1 MAGRIQ
7 LATTGP
13 QDQFFTMNPEYTHFK
28 ENFRKHSNFST
39 EFVDVEPDQAVDFGK
54 TVRFSVPNNSGDL
67 IRTVSFKM
75 TLPGL
80 NETDVGYIESV
91 GHAIIDHVDLLVG
104 GQMVQRVSSD
114 WLEIHG
120 EHYYTQTKQNALFQL
135 TGKYPVRSAGI
146 RSNSASVLG
155 YLGTSTNDVDF
166 YVDVPFYFHREPTLA
181 FPLCAVCDQQ
191 EVEVEVT
198 LRDVA
203 DLVVDVTDGSLPV
216 LSGTHSITSFVMQC
230 EMVFLDPIEKIK
242 FKKTPR
248 DYLITQNQLNSFL
261 VPKGQDTF
269 KCKLSFTNLVK
280 ELYFVIQSEGAR
292 VFDFDNYRQ
301 TDLDGRLV
309 QYEHLKHLTLTLDGS
324 EVLTEKT
331 GKAVFLKAVQAA
343 IHHAKT
349 QLIRR
354 FYSYSFALEPEKAQ
368 PTGQLNFTVIKD
380 QNLGLT
386 LNRNALQDRQV
397 RVYARS
403 YNVLR
408 VAGGNARVIFNVQY

>member
-39 EFVDVEPDQAVDFGK
+39 EFVDVEADQVVDFGK
-54 TVRFSVPNNSGDL
+54 TFRFSIPNNAGDL

-80 NETDVGYIESV
+80 NETNVGYIESV
-91 GHAIIDHVDLLVG
+91 GHAIIEHVDLLVG

-114 WLEIHG
+114 WLEIYG

-135 TGKYPVRSAGI
+135 TGKYPVRSGGI

-155 YLGTSTNDVDF
+155 YLGTSTNDVDL
-166 YVDVPFYFHREPTLA
+166 YVDIPFYFHREPTLA

-191 EVEVEVT
+191 EVEVELK

-203 DLVVDVTDGSLPV
+203 DLVVDVTDGSLPT
-216 LSGTHSITSFVMQC
+216 LSGTHNVKAFVMQC

-242 FKKTPR
+242 FKNTPK

-261 VPKGQDTF
+261 IPKGQDVF
-269 KCKLSFTNLVK
+269 KCNLSFTNLVK

-301 TDLDGRLV
+301 TDVDGRLV
-309 QYEHLKHLTLTLDGS
+309 QYEHLKHLTLTLDRD
-324 EVLTEKT
+324 EVLTAKT

-349 QLIRR
+349 QLLRR

-368 PTGQLNFTVIKD
+368 PTGQVNFTVIKD
-380 QNLGLT
+380 QNLELT
-386 LNRNALQDRQV
+386 LNRNTLQDRQV
-397 RVYARS
+397 RVYARA

-408 VAGGNARVIFNVQY
+408 VVGGNARVIFNVQY

>member
-1 MAGRIQ
+1 

-135 TGKYPVRSAGI
+135 MGKYPVRSAGI

-166 YVDVPFYFHREPTLA
+166 YVDIPFYFHREPTLA

-191 EVEVEVT
+191 EVEVEVR

-242 FKKTPR
+242 FKNTPK

-331 GKAVFLKAVQAA
+331 GKVVFLKAVQAA

-408 VAGGNARVIFNVQY
+408 VAGGKARVIFNVQY

>member
-13 QDQFFTMNPEYTHFK
+13 QDRFFTMNPEYTHFK

-39 EFVDVEPDQAVDFGK
+39 EFVDVEADQVVDFGK
-54 TVRFSVPNNSGDL
+54 TFRFSIPNNAGDL

-80 NETDVGYIESV
+80 NETNVGYIESV

-166 YVDVPFYFHREPTLA
+166 YVDIPFYFHREPTLA

-242 FKKTPR
+242 FKNTPK

-331 GKAVFLKAVQAA
+331 GKVVFLKAVQAA

>member
-39 EFVDVEPDQAVDFGK
+39 EFVDVEASQAVDFGK
-54 TVRFSVPNNSGDL
+54 TFRFTIPNNAGDL

-80 NETDVGYIESV
+80 NETHVGYIESV

-114 WLEIHG
+114 WLEIYG

-146 RSNSASVLG
+146 RSNSASVLA

-216 LSGTHSITSFVMQC
+216 LSGKHTITSFVMQC

-242 FKKTPR
+242 FKNTPK

-309 QYEHLKHLTLTLDGS
+309 QYEQLKHLTLTLDGS

>member
-1 MAGRIQ
+1 

-104 GQMVQRVSSD
+104 GQIVQRVSSD

-166 YVDVPFYFHREPTLA
+166 YVDIPFYFHREPTLA

-191 EVEVEVT
+191 EVEVEVA

>member
-1 MAGRIQ
+1 M
-7 LATTGP
+7 ATTGP
-13 QDQFFTMNPEYTHFK
+13 QDRFFTMNPEYTHFK

-39 EFVDVEPDQAVDFGK
+39 EFVDVEADQVVDFGK
-54 TVRFSVPNNSGDL
+54 TFRFSIPNNAGDL

-80 NETDVGYIESV
+80 NETNVGYIESV

-135 TGKYPVRSAGI
+135 TGKYPVRSAGV
-146 RSNSASVLG
+146 RSNSVSVLG

-203 DLVVDVTDGSLPV
+203 DLVVDVNDGSLPV
-216 LSGTHSITSFVMQC
+216 LSGTHSVKECIMQC

-242 FKKTPR
+242 FKNTPK

-261 VPKGQDTF
+261 IPKGQDTF

-386 LNRNALQDRQV
+386 LNRNALQDRQL

>member
-1 MAGRIQ
+1 
-7 LATTGP
+7 
-13 QDQFFTMNPEYTHFK
+13 
-28 ENFRKHSNFST
+28 
-39 EFVDVEPDQAVDFGK
+39 VDVEADQVVDFGK
-54 TVRFSVPNNSGDL
+54 TFRFSIPNNAGDL

-80 NETDVGYIESV
+80 NETNVGYIESV

-166 YVDVPFYFHREPTLA
+166 YVDIPFYFHREPTLA

-242 FKKTPR
+242 FKNTPK

-331 GKAVFLKAVQAA
+331 GKVVFLKAVQAA

-408 VAGGNARVIFNVQY
+408 VAGGKARVIFNVQY

>member
-1 MAGRIQ
+1 
-7 LATTGP
+7 
-13 QDQFFTMNPEYTHFK
+13 MNPEYTHFK

-39 EFVDVEPDQAVDFGK
+39 EFVDVEADQLVDFGK
-54 TVRFSVPNNSGDL
+54 TFRFSIPNNAGDL

-166 YVDVPFYFHREPTLA
+166 YVDIPFYFHREPTLA

-242 FKKTPR
+242 FKNTPK

-331 GKAVFLKAVQAA
+331 GKVVFLKAVQAA

-408 VAGGNARVIFNVQY
+408 VAGGKARVIFNVQY

>member
-104 GQMVQRVSSD
+104 GQIVQRVSSD

-146 RSNSASVLG
+146 RSNSKSVLG

-166 YVDVPFYFHREPTLA
+166 YVDIPFYFHREPTLA

-191 EVEVEVT
+191 EVEVEVA

-408 VAGGNARVIFNVQY
+408 VAGGKARVIFNVQY

>member
-13 QDQFFTMNPEYTHFK
+13 QDRFFTMNPEYTHFK

-39 EFVDVEPDQAVDFGK
+39 EFVDVEADQVVDFGK
-54 TVRFSVPNNSGDL
+54 TFRFSIPNNAGDL

-80 NETDVGYIESV
+80 NETNVGYIESV

-166 YVDVPFYFHREPTLA
+166 YVDIPFYFHREPTLA

-242 FKKTPR
+242 FKNTPK

-331 GKAVFLKAVQAA
+331 GKVVFLKAVQAA

-408 VAGGNARVIFNVQY
+408 VAGGKARVIFNVQY

>member
-13 QDQFFTMNPEYTHFK
+13 QDRFFTMNPEYTHFK

-39 EFVDVEPDQAVDFGK
+39 EFVDVEADQVVDFGK
-54 TVRFSVPNNSGDL
+54 TFRFSIPNNAGDL
-67 IRTVSFKM
+67 IRTVSFKF

-80 NETDVGYIESV
+80 NETNVGYIESV

-242 FKKTPR
+242 FKNTPK

-331 GKAVFLKAVQAA
+331 GKVVFLKAVQAA

-408 VAGGNARVIFNVQY
+408 VAGGKARVIFNVQY

>member
-28 ENFRKHSNFST
+28 ETFRKHSNFST
-39 EFVDVEPDQAVDFGK
+39 EFVDVEADQVVDFGR
-54 TVRFSVPNNSGDL
+54 TVRFNVPNNAGDL

-91 GHAIIDHVDLLVG
+91 GHAIIEHVDLLVG

-114 WLEIHG
+114 WLEMHA

-146 RSNSASVLG
+146 RSSSVDVLG

-166 YVDVPFYFHREPTLA
+166 YVDIPFYFHREPTLA

-191 EVEVEVT
+191 DVEVEVK

-216 LSGTHSITSFVMQC
+216 LSNTHSVKSFIMQC

-242 FKKTPR
+242 FKNTPK
-248 DYLITQNQLNSFL
+248 DYLITQNQVNSFL
-261 VPKGQDTF
+261 VPKGQDVF

-301 TDLDGRLV
+301 VDVDGRLV
-309 QYEHLKHLTLTLDGS
+309 QYEHLKHLTLTLDRE
-324 EVLTEKT
+324 EVLTTKT
-331 GKAVFLKAVQAA
+331 GGVVFLKAVQAA

-354 FYSYSFALEPEKAQ
+354 FYSYSFSLEPEKAQ
-368 PTGQLNFTVIKD
+368 PTGQVNFTVIKD
-380 QNLGLT
+380 QNLELT

-408 VAGGNARVIFNVQY
+408 VAGGNATVIFNIQY

>member
-1 MAGRIQ
+1 

-104 GQMVQRVSSD
+104 GQIVQRVSSD

-146 RSNSASVLG
+146 RSNSKSVLG

-166 YVDVPFYFHREPTLA
+166 YVDIPFYFHREPTLA

-191 EVEVEVT
+191 EVEVEVA

>member
-1 MAGRIQ
+1 
-7 LATTGP
+7 
-13 QDQFFTMNPEYTHFK
+13 
-28 ENFRKHSNFST
+28 
-39 EFVDVEPDQAVDFGK
+39 
-54 TVRFSVPNNSGDL
+54 
-67 IRTVSFKM
+67 
-75 TLPGL
+75 
-80 NETDVGYIESV
+80 
-91 GHAIIDHVDLLVG
+91 
-104 GQMVQRVSSD
+104 
-114 WLEIHG
+114 
-120 EHYYTQTKQNALFQL
+120 
-135 TGKYPVRSAGI
+135 
-146 RSNSASVLG
+146 
-155 YLGTSTNDVDF
+155 
-166 YVDVPFYFHREPTLA
+166 
-181 FPLCAVCDQQ
+181 
-191 EVEVEVT
+191 
-198 LRDVA
+198 
-203 DLVVDVTDGSLPV
+203 
-216 LSGTHSITSFVMQC
+216 
-230 EMVFLDPIEKIK
+230 
-242 FKKTPR
+242 
-248 DYLITQNQLNSFL
+248 
-261 VPKGQDTF
+261 
-269 KCKLSFTNLVK
+269 VK

>member
-13 QDQFFTMNPEYTHFK
+13 QDRFFTMNPEYTHFK

-39 EFVDVEPDQAVDFGK
+39 EFVDVEADQVVDFGK
-54 TVRFSVPNNSGDL
+54 TFRFSIPNNAGDL
-67 IRTVSFKM
+67 IRTVSFKF

-80 NETDVGYIESV
+80 NETNVGYIESV

-166 YVDVPFYFHREPTLA
+166 YVDIPFYFHREPTLA

-216 LSGTHSITSFVMQC
+216 LSVTHSITSFVMQC

-242 FKKTPR
+242 FKNTPK

-331 GKAVFLKAVQAA
+331 GKVVFLKAVQAA

-408 VAGGNARVIFNVQY
+408 VAGGKARVIFNVQY

>member
-13 QDQFFTMNPEYTHFK
+13 QDRFFTMNPEYTHFK

-39 EFVDVEPDQAVDFGK
+39 EFVDVEADQVVDFGK
-54 TVRFSVPNNSGDL
+54 TFRFSIPNNAGDL
-67 IRTVSFKM
+67 IRTVSFKF

-91 GHAIIDHVDLLVG
+91 GHALIDHVDLLVG

-242 FKKTPR
+242 FKNTPK

-331 GKAVFLKAVQAA
+331 GKVVFLKAVQAA

-408 VAGGNARVIFNVQY
+408 VAGGKARVIFNVQY

>member
-1 MAGRIQ
+1 
-7 LATTGP
+7 
-13 QDQFFTMNPEYTHFK
+13 MNPEYTHFK

-39 EFVDVEPDQAVDFGK
+39 EFVDVEADQVVDFGK
-54 TVRFSVPNNSGDL
+54 TFRFSIPNNAGDL

-166 YVDVPFYFHREPTLA
+166 YVDIPFYFHREPTLA

-242 FKKTPR
+242 FKNTPK

-331 GKAVFLKAVQAA
+331 GKVVFLKAVQAA

-408 VAGGNARVIFNVQY
+408 VAGGKARVIFNVQY

>member
-13 QDQFFTMNPEYTHFK
+13 QDRFFTMNPEYTHFK

-39 EFVDVEPDQAVDFGK
+39 EFVDVEADQVVDFGK
-54 TVRFSVPNNSGDL
+54 TFRFSIPNNAGDL

-166 YVDVPFYFHREPTLA
+166 YVDIPFYFHREPTLA

-242 FKKTPR
+242 FKNTPK

-331 GKAVFLKAVQAA
+331 GKVVFLKAVQAA

-408 VAGGNARVIFNVQY
+408 VAGGKARVIFNVQY

>member
-13 QDQFFTMNPEYTHFK
+13 QDRFFTMNPEYTHFK

-39 EFVDVEPDQAVDFGK
+39 EFVDVEADQVVDFGK
-54 TVRFSVPNNSGDL
+54 TFRFSIPNNAGDL

-80 NETDVGYIESV
+80 NETNVGYIESV

-216 LSGTHSITSFVMQC
+216 LSGTHSITSFVIQC

-242 FKKTPR
+242 FKNTPK

-331 GKAVFLKAVQAA
+331 GKVVFLKAVQAA

-408 VAGGNARVIFNVQY
+408 VAGGKARVIFNVQY

>member
-13 QDQFFTMNPEYTHFK
+13 QDQFFTSNPEYTHFK

-39 EFVDVEPDQAVDFGK
+39 EFVDVGADQAVDFGR
-54 TVRFSVPNNSGDL
+54 TVRFIVPNNAGDL
-67 IRTVSFKM
+67 IRTVSLKF

-80 NETDVGYIESV
+80 NETNVGYIESV
-91 GHAIIDHVDLLVG
+91 GHALIERVDFLVG

-135 TGKYPVRSAGI
+135 TGKYPVRSAGV
-146 RSNSASVLG
+146 RSNSTAVLA
-155 YLGTSTNDVDF
+155 YLGASTNAVDF
-166 YVDVPFYFHREPTLA
+166 YVDVPFYFHREPSLA

-191 EVEVEVT
+191 EVEVEVR
-198 LRDVA
+198 LRDLA
-203 DLVVDVTDGSLPV
+203 DLVVDVTDGSLPA
-216 LSGTHSITSFVMQC
+216 LTGAHSVSSFVMQC

-242 FKKTPR
+242 FKNTPK
-248 DYLITQNQLNSFL
+248 DYLITQNQLNTFL
-261 VPKGQDTF
+261 VPKGQDVF

-292 VFDFDNYRQ
+292 VFDYDNYRQ
-301 TDLDGRLV
+301 TDPDGKLV
-309 QYEHLKHLTLTLDGS
+309 QYEHLKHLTLALDGTD
-324 EVLTEKT
+324 VLTAKT
-331 GKAVFLKAVQAA
+331 GGVVFLKAVQAA

-368 PTGQLNFTVIKD
+368 PTGQVNFTVIKD
-380 QNLGLT
+380 QNLELT
-386 LNRNALQDRQV
+386 LNRNTLQNRQL

-408 VAGGNARVIFNVQY
+408 VVGGNARVIFNIQY

>member
-28 ENFRKHSNFST
+28 ETFRKHSNFST
-39 EFVDVEPDQAVDFGK
+39 EFVDVEASQAVDFGK
-54 TVRFSVPNNSGDL
+54 TFRFGVPNNAGDL
-67 IRTVSFKM
+67 IRTVSFKFS
-75 TLPGL
+75 LPGL
-80 NETDVGYIESV
+80 NETNVGYIESV
-91 GHAIIDHVDLLVG
+91 GHALIDHVDLLVG

-114 WLEIHG
+114 WLEIYT
-120 EHYYTQTKQNALFQL
+120 EHYYTQSKQNALFQL

-146 RSNSASVLG
+146 RSNSTDVLA

-216 LSGTHSITSFVMQC
+216 LSGKHSITSFVMQC

-242 FKKTPR
+242 FKNTPK

-301 TDLDGRLV
+301 TDTEGKLV

-331 GKAVFLKAVQAA
+331 GTVVFLKAVQAA

-368 PTGQLNFTVIKD
+368 PTGQLNFTVLKD
-380 QNLGLT
+380 QNLALS

-408 VAGGNARVIFNVQY
+408 VVGGKARVIFNVQY

>member
-13 QDQFFTMNPEYTHFK
+13 QDRFFTMNPEYTHFK

-39 EFVDVEPDQAVDFGK
+39 EFVDVEADQVVDFGK
-54 TVRFSVPNNSGDL
+54 TFRFSIPNNAGDL
-67 IRTVSFKM
+67 IRTVSFKF

-80 NETDVGYIESV
+80 NETNVGYIESV

-166 YVDVPFYFHREPTLA
+166 YVDIPFYFHREPTLA

-242 FKKTPR
+242 FKNTPK

-331 GKAVFLKAVQAA
+331 GKVVFLKAVQAA

-408 VAGGNARVIFNVQY
+408 VAGGKARVIFNVQY